1 VPEPEHRPGT
11 PAPGR
16 RLRFR
21 YSKTGKIR
29 FTSHRDVVRM
39 WERALRRSRL
49 PVAWSEGFSPRP
61 LISFGLALPT
71 GAESLAEYLDIV
83 LEPGADLGEHDAM
96 VARLCTLLPDGID
109 VHAVCE
115 LPIGAG
121 SLQQEV
127 SSCSWELEVLGLTH
141 EELATRVERLL
152 ATPSLLVS
160 RERKGRTVRDDLR
173 PAVLTLAVA
182 PPAAAGGGAESP
194 ADGRV
199 RLRAELAT
207 RPRGVRP
214 RELLQGLGPDVVLAS
229 ARRSHQW
236 IERDGAR
243 WEPLVASGS
252 DPAAAVRHATEHAS

>member
-1 VPEPEHRPGT
+1 VVLEQGAGVAARPPATEPDAGAPDQGSEHR
-11 PAPGR
+11 
-16 RLRFR
+16 
-21 YSKTGKIR
+21 
-29 FTSHRDVVRM
+29 
-39 WERALRRSRL
+39 
-49 PVAWSEGFSPRP
+49 
-61 LISFGLALPT
+61 
-71 GAESLAEYLDIV
+71 
-83 LEPGADLGEHDAM
+83 DLGDHDAIAAQLS
-96 VARLCTLLPDGID
+96 VLLPDGID
-109 VHAVCE
+109 IHAVCE

-173 PAVLTLAVA
+173 PAVLTLAV
-182 PPAAAGGGAESP
+182 PPPVAAGGGAEPP

-199 RLRAELAT
+199 RLHAELAT

-214 RELLQGLGPDVVLAS
+214 RELLQGLGPDVVLAG

-252 DPAAAVRHATEHAS
+252 DPGVTARHASERAS